1 MKRGYFGKVSASQ
14 RREADRFFADLMGHA
29 PRPAQPAQPAETSHE
44 QRHSDLFFADMM
56 GEPPEVPIVMPSPS
70 PARPH
75 ISGRSQPLLLPPA
88 QFAEQPAPTPC
99 VRRKAGLP
107 FLLAGPIVRRAE
119 PDGVW
124 FWFACRDEVTGCTP
138 RLTVYDSAGKIN
150 ERLASDGGFY
160 PLAPP
165 EKILVARLGEHLWV
179 VMVVARPKSSSFPRD
194 SIYGY
199 DLDIETRVGS
209 RKATTKLS
217 SLGLDITYRPFALPT
232 FLLSLTAQR
241 LAHGSCRRP
250 GAHGLDA
257 FPMFD
262 LWLEA
267 EVTNPS
273 TRPSALILTGDQ
285 IYADDVAGPLFKAIQ
300 QIAEDVCGY
309 VEFLPQV
316 GGSPVSVAT
325 YLPGNFGSLP
335 LPNSRKALTSF
346 GRSPIGFTT
355 DDGEAHLLSFPE
367 YAAMYLVVWNEK
379 LCQDYCV
386 DDGTDVNLTGFVE
399 AVRAS
404 RRVLANTATYMVFD
418 DHDITDD
425 WNLDADWEFATQ
437 NVMAQRIIANG
448 LAAYW
453 AFQGWGNDPGQFG
466 VPADAVI
473 AHLEAMRT
481 SKGIPGN
488 AAGAFDYKLL
498 QQHWSF
504 VAPTN
509 PPALCVDIRTR
520 RETPKKGEA
529 AILSGRR
536 VWPYLTKLAARHKL
550 QKGAPL
556 LIVLPTPLLPH
567 PSLMVAQNHKHA
579 KEGKAKADFEFY
591 GNNPQQR
598 ADLINFLHILLDTP
612 ALIVFSGDV
621 HHGSVIDG
629 LYVHGKTREAI
640 DKGGG
645 DWAMRIAQVTSS
657 PIKNVKADVFVDPI
671 EVPNPFVGGIPI
683 RLIDKGTAGELIVPM
698 VGNTYHRMSDNTVIG
713 TRAQTLELKGTLTR
727 GRKTYIFENHLCV
740 VDVPRTTDGI
750 VSVTFVGVAAG
761 KLALATARMRIDNRP
776 PAFTPPPPVK
786 PLRLPLPAPLPRM
799 MAEMVRDLAGFQG

>member
-1 MKRGYFGKVSASQ
+1 
-14 RREADRFFADLMGHA
+14 
-29 PRPAQPAQPAETSHE
+29 
-44 QRHSDLFFADMM
+44 MM

-165 EKILVARLGEHLWV
+165 EKIRVARLGEHLWV

-367 YAAMYLVVWNEK
+367 YASMYLIVWSPQLWVKYCVEDKEIQK
-379 LCQDYCV
+379 LISDNYTTLNKYQDYVKACQ
-386 DDGTDVNLTGFVE
+386 
-399 AVRAS
+399 
-404 RRVLANTATYMVFD
+404 RVMANCATYMIFD
-418 DHDITDD
+418 DHDVTDD
-425 WNLDADWEFATQ
+425 WNLDQVWESTTKNNKFSRQVISNAL
-437 NVMAQRIIANG
+437 IA
-448 LAAYW
+448 YYI
-453 AFQGWGNDPGQFG
+453 FQGCGNDPDMFG
-466 VPADAVI
+466 SELVLPVINHLNTLMTNKGKPDANAPA
-473 AHLEAMRT
+473 LYQTML
-481 SKGIPGN
+481 SK
-488 AAGAFDYKLL
+488 Y
-498 QQHWSF
+498 WSF
-504 VAPTN
+504 VAATN
-509 PPALCVDIRTR
+509 
-520 RETPKKGEA
+520 
-529 AILSGRR
+529 
-536 VWPYLTKLAARHKL
+536 
-550 QKGAPL
+550 
-556 LIVLPTPLLPH
+556 
-567 PSLMVAQNHKHA
+567 
-579 KEGKAKADFEFY
+579 
-591 GNNPQQR
+591 
-598 ADLINFLHILLDTP
+598 
-612 ALIVFSGDV
+612 
-621 HHGSVIDG
+621 
-629 LYVHGKTREAI
+629 
-640 DKGGG
+640 
-645 DWAMRIAQVTSS
+645 
-657 PIKNVKADVFVDPI
+657 
-671 EVPNPFVGGIPI
+671 
-683 RLIDKGTAGELIVPM
+683 
-698 VGNTYHRMSDNTVIG
+698 
-713 TRAQTLELKGTLTR
+713 
-727 GRKTYIFENHLCV
+727 
-740 VDVPRTTDGI
+740 
-750 VSVTFVGVAAG
+750 
-761 KLALATARMRIDNRP
+761 
-776 PAFTPPPPVK
+776 
-786 PLRLPLPAPLPRM
+786 
-799 MAEMVRDLAGFQG
+799 